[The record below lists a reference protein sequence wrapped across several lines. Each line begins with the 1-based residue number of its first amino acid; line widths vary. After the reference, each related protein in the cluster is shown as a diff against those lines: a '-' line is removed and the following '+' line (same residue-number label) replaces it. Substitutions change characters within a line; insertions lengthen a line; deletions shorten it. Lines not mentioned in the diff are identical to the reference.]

1 MAVIQ
6 GHSIEEQWDLSEQFA
21 GMVETSIH
29 DVIEAYILRTKS
41 LTAAGEEPITM
52 ASAWQQQVQGVFTPF
67 LTTVYESGALELAH
81 GALAVS
87 TLPPG
92 VGIPG
97 VPDSY
102 TAGYIKNLSNQMVNV
117 GDDLWSN
124 IQTELA
130 AGVTAGESIPELAD
144 RVRTAGS
151 MTTAR
156 ATATARTTVVGASNA
171 GSFAQASLIADD
183 TMTKQWLATDDIRTR
198 PDHFHADG
206 QIVAMT
212 GVFTV
217 GGWSLAYPGDPTGPA
232 GEVINCRC
240 TLGYGFSGVPSSVC
254 SCEDNGDAAQIL
266 MAAGFMPSVTATE
279 SCVCP
284 VTASFT
290 PPGYTNEPLANLNQ
304 SEKAFV
310 FKEFQGPQKVS
321 PIYGGAKI
329 HKQLQSLIDNY
340 GYSTEDTDA
349 LLDIIDEQYKL
360 GGGKSGS
367 TFKEKYEEWLNSNAG
382 KKTTANIPKFEP
394 DVTAPPT
401 TVAPPNV
408 TSPPATL
415 VSSEPRGLSVIA
427 KPEAKNLSSTGA
439 KLGGTHGAQ
448 VLQDLNGEKWIF
460 KPYTSG
466 DKFIAKLDEATAKLQ
481 SRVGLAQPSVYDI
494 EYGGQ
499 YGSIQSM
506 HNAVDAFP
514 GGKFDPAKLSGDDV
528 LDLQKEQIVDWLISN
543 NDAHTGNFL
552 RLKSSGHLV
561 GVDKGQAFKYLAKD
575 TKLDWTKSIHTP
587 LAPNKPTYQTLWKA
601 FADGKSVPLGDPG
614 VGELGEMLDRIQSI
628 PDDEFKAMFRPYA
641 EAANAQGKLAFND
654 VEKFLTKIVARKNSI
669 KKDFEDYYA
678 KAEKA
683 RADALGATAPPV
695 TPPVAPIVINETTAV
710 VPDVIAEGLTPIQQ
724 TAVDKMIDKL
734 PQSIKDNI
742 TSIMK
747 SEIDKG
753 TELSQAVSNTIAELS
768 DDDIE
773 AYLKIKKQF
782 ENASTKNVFKVLY
795 DTSTPTFPDVA
806 SQTQHLYD
814 LLDEVP
820 KQDLEDL
827 FDVFVKAGGLKIQP
841 AADLS
846 KIFQVV
852 SKNASKVGEFP
863 EFEALSDIDK
873 LQLMVYQGDAFGED
887 TAKIAKLLESKLGG
901 AEASLAPSFDVS
913 ASLDN
918 LLHTHTLTD
927 ISSAFNSL
935 NIALKYNPD
944 LSTAL
949 QVARNAITDGKVDIS
964 GYSDEQLLQMMKMFG
979 DHNLL
984 STKYIDDAL
993 TKLPSKVGAPVA
1005 MPVAPPSIIINTA
1018 TEALPTVIDPLD
1030 ISHVSDATVQQL
1042 YKIYKGSKPVTPNW
1056 GGTAIYKNLQAIKA
1070 TLADDPAFA
1079 GLNDGQ
1085 LLKMLDKAFGAKGTG
1100 KSYFDEVS
1108 EWLKTPA
1115 GKKTSANLGLPTT
1128 PITSAPVVTPATVEA
1143 TVEATSAT
1151 SGTFDTKAAIDAIKA
1166 QSGNDDY
1173 TMKFVYNALHFDLQ
1187 DHPYEDVVGSFRDNV
1202 LKTFN
1207 VDLSPYTDD
1216 EIAQIFADL
1225 APAHIKSPQLERI
1238 VKDIKA
1244 GKKGA
1249 AAAPAVATPTT
1260 ADLGDIS
1267 QLTVTKKADVFKTI
1281 KGKGITLSTKPSDVY
1296 DALQAVKTTPQGE
1309 HLNDLQILRVLD
1321 EQSAAKFGVTDTHL
1335 YEKKVVEWLK
1345 TKPGKDW
1352 ASGIRPPDPNAPV
1365 KIDLKPLDRN
1375 ITTTKETYSE
1385 IGVKSATDLQNT
1397 YAPWTPGEK
1406 ASLRYYTGNNYTTMN
1421 RALRTT
1427 DRTTQSMANHIRKAQ
1442 QGMRPS
1448 TQPLMLYR
1456 GTGLDA
1462 LPGLSTYAKLGDVQ
1476 KFIGKTV
1483 EDKGFMSTS
1492 VGSKPAFGGRLLIEF
1507 EAPTGTPMAFV
1518 DHISRHKGENEM
1530 LLAAGT
1536 KYRVISAVENNGKI
1550 VMRVRIVR

>member
-1 MAVIQ
+1 MPIIQ

-21 GMVETSIH
+21 GVVETAIH
-29 DVIEAYILRTKS
+29 NVVEAYISRTKT

-52 ASAWQQQVQGVFTPF
+52 QAAWQQQVQGVFTPF
-67 LTTVYESGALELAH
+67 LTTVYESGSLELAH
-81 GALAVS
+81 SAMAVS

-92 VGIPG
+92 IGIPG
-97 VPDSY
+97 VSDSY
-102 TAGYIKNLSNQMVNV
+102 TANFISKLSNQMVGV

-144 RVRTAGS
+144 RVRSAGS

-171 GSFAQASLIADD
+171 GSYAQASLIADD
-183 TMTKQWLATDDIRTR
+183 TMTKQWLATDDQRTR

-240 TLGYGFSGVPSSVC
+240 TLGYGFNGVPASVC
-254 SCEDNGDAAQIL
+254 ACADDANSAQIL
-266 MAAGFMPSVTATE
+266 MAAGFLPSVTTTE
-279 SCVCP
+279 TCVCP
-284 VTASFT
+284 ATASFT
-290 PPGYTNEPLANLNQ
+290 PPGHVSALTEVSPSSMQAI
-304 SEKAFV
+304 
-310 FKEFQGPQKVS
+310 FKQFQGPQKIS
-321 PIYGGAKI
+321 PAYGGAKI
-329 HKQLQSLIDNY
+329 HKQLQEVKKTLGVGDEE
-340 GYSTEDTDA
+340 TDT
-349 LLDIIDEQYKL
+349 LLNIIDAQYKL
-360 GGGKSGS
+360 GGGKSGA
-367 TFKEKYEEWLNSNAG
+367 TFKQKYEEWLNSAAG
-382 KKTTANIPKFEP
+382 KKTTANIPKFAP
-394 DVTAPPT
+394 DVTASPVEIPT
-401 TVAPPNV
+401 IPQPTAAV
-408 TSPPATL
+408 TS
-415 VSSEPRGLSVIA
+415 SPRGLEVIPQPKA
-427 KPEAKNLSSTGA
+427 VNLSSTGQ

-448 VLQDLNGEKWIF
+448 VLQDLNGDKWIF
-460 KPYTSG
+460 KPYSSG
-466 DKFIAKLDEATAKLQ
+466 DKFIAKLDQATAKLQ

-506 HNAVDAFP
+506 HDAYEAFP
-514 GGKFDPAKLSGDDV
+514 GGKYDPTVLSPLDV

-552 RLKSSGHLV
+552 RLKSTGHLV
-561 GVDKGQAFKYLAKD
+561 GVDKGQAFKYLSKD

-587 LAPNKPTYQTLWKA
+587 LAPNKPTYQSLWKA
-601 FADGKSVPLGDPG
+601 FAEGKNVSLGDPG
-614 VGELGEMLDRIQSI
+614 AGELSELLDRIQGI
-628 PDDEFKAMFRPYA
+628 DDNEFKALFRPYA
-641 EAANAQGKLAFND
+641 EAANAQGKLAYND

-678 KAEKA
+678 RAEKA
-683 RADALGATAPPV
+683 RADALGVTAPPV
-695 TPPVAPIVINETTAV
+695 TPPVAPIVINEATTA

-724 TAVDKMIDKL
+724 TAVNTVIDKL
-734 PQSIKDNI
+734 PQSIKDSI
-742 TSIMK
+742 ASIMK

-753 TELSQAVSNTIAELS
+753 TEFSQAVSNTIAELS

-782 ENASTKNVFKVLY
+782 EDASTKNIFKVLY
-795 DTSTPTFPDVA
+795 DTSTTTAPDVA

-841 AADLS
+841 TADLS

-901 AEASLAPSFDVS
+901 AEAPLVPSFDTS

-918 LLHTHTLTD
+918 LLYTHTYTQ
-927 ISSAFNSL
+927 INSAFNSL
-935 NIALKYNPD
+935 NVALKYNDD
-944 LSTAL
+944 LTTAL

-993 TKLPSKVGAPVA
+993 TKLPSEVGAPVVV
-1005 MPVAPPSIIINTA
+1005 PVTPPSIIINTA

-1030 ISHVSDATVQQL
+1030 ISHVSDATVQKL

-1085 LLKMLDKAFGAKGTG
+1085 LLKMLDKAFGGKGTG
-1100 KSYFDEVS
+1100 KSYFNEVS

-1115 GKKTSANLGLPTT
+1115 GKKTSADLGLPTA
-1128 PITSAPVVTPATVEA
+1128 PITSAPVVTPATA
-1143 TVEATSAT
+1143 AATSTT

-1173 TMKFVYNALHFDLQ
+1173 SMKFVYNALHFDLQ
-1187 DHPYEDVVGSFRDNV
+1187 DHPYEDVIGPFRDHV

-1216 EIAQIFADL
+1216 EVAQIFYEVSKPL
-1225 APAHIKSPQLERI
+1225 PVKSPQLERL
-1238 VKDIKA
+1238 VKKIQGGSTPA
-1244 GKKGA
+1244 VVTPA
-1249 AAAPAVATPTT
+1249 AAAVG
-1260 ADLGDIS
+1260 DLGDIS
-1267 QLTVTKKADVFKTI
+1267 KITANNKDFIFKKI
-1281 KGKGITLSTKPSDVY
+1281 KANSITLSSPPKNVY
-1296 DALQAVKTTPQGE
+1296 DAVQAIKLSPQGKD
-1309 HLNDLQILRVLD
+1309 LNDLQILRILD
-1321 EQSAAKFGVTDTHL
+1321 EQSAAKFGVADSHL

-1352 ASGIRPPDPNAPV
+1352 AKGIRPVNPNAPL
-1365 KIDLKPLDRN
+1365 KIDLKEIPRN
-1375 ITTTKETYSE
+1375 ITEHDEPYSE
-1385 IGVKSATDLQNT
+1385 ISRNDAVTLQNT
-1397 YAPWTPGEK
+1397 YEPWTPGEK
-1406 ASLRYYTGNNYTTMN
+1406 ASLRYYTGNNYTEMN
-1421 RALRTT
+1421 NALRGSDYTT
-1427 DRTTQSMANHIRKAQ
+1427 KSYVDHIRKSQA
-1442 QGMRPS
+1442 GMRPS
-1448 TQPLMLYR
+1448 TRPLMLYR

-1462 LPGLSTYAKLGDVQ
+1462 LPGVSKYAKLTDVQ

-1483 EDKGFMSTS
+1483 QDKGFMSTS
-1492 VGSKPAFGGRLLIEF
+1492 VGGKPAFGGRLLIEF

-1518 DHISRHKGENEM
+1518 DHISKHPGENEM

-1550 VMRVRIVR
+1550 VIRVRIVR